1 MKYTEFK
8 QELENQIKSNRSLI
22 YVTTHEE
29 HRIDE
34 CVQEIACSQ
43 TNPWNYVFWDVASE
57 TKSNNIKFKH
67 TYDQMEILT
76 WFYDLKVDK
85 DEVCVLVLHDFYKFL
100 APEGNG
106 GQVEL
111 ITIRSL
117 RNLIE
122 KCHLERKYVI
132 ITGAKYYM
140 PIEFAKIVFL
150 LDMPLPDTSI
160 IEDKLNSIIELS
172 GNNLKIKEKF
182 KLEYNREEVEMI
194 IKAFH
199 GLSLREIEMISTY
212 LILTEKEFDVK
223 KIASK
228 KRDVIKQTGILE
240 WIDVEFE
247 IDQVGGLNN
256 LKNWLFKRRN
266 AFTDKAVEFGL
277 PPNPK
282 GLLITGVQGAGKS
295 RISKAIASYWSLPLL
310 RLDMGRVFSGIV
322 GSSEENLRLVI
333 KTAEAV
339 APCVLWC
346 DEIDKAFST
355 NMVSTDS
362 GTSSRVFG
370 SFLTWLQDKKSTVF
384 VVATANV
391 VHHLPPELIR
401 KGRFDDIFFVDLPN
415 PAERSEI
422 WKIHLSQRKY
432 KPECFDLE
440 KLINESSGYTGA
452 EIEASIISALYECF
466 SEEKDTLTTV
476 DIIKEL
482 QNSIPLSV
490 TMKESIDE
498 LRQWAAKRA
507 RMASVDQIT
516 VHKHKDKEIE
526 ETLIVSAIEE
536 DEEL

>member
-1 MKYTEFK
+1 MKYADFK
-8 QELENQIKSNRSLI
+8 KELENQIKSNRSLI
-22 YVTTHEE
+22 YITTHEE

-34 CVQEIACSQ
+34 CIQEISCTQ
-43 TNPWNYVFWDVASE
+43 KTPWNYVFWDIASE
-57 TKSNNIKFKH
+57 TKSNNVKYKNSF
-67 TYDQMEILT
+67 DQMEILN
-76 WFYDLKVDK
+76 WFYDLKIDS

-100 APEGNG
+100 SPEGNG

-117 RNLIE
+117 RNLVE
-122 KCHLERKYVI
+122 KCHLEHKYVV
-132 ITGAKYYM
+132 ITGAKYFM
-140 PIEFAKIVFL
+140 PTEFSKVVHI
-150 LDMPLPDTSI
+150 LDMPLPDTEI
-160 IEDKLNSIIELS
+160 IANKLQNIIELS
-172 GNNLKIKEKF
+172 DRNPQVKKKF
-182 KLEYNREEVEMI
+182 KLDYNQDETEMI

-223 KIASK
+223 QIASK
-228 KRDVIKQTGILE
+228 KRDIIKQSGILE

-256 LKNWLFKRRN
+256 LKNWLHKRKE

-346 DEIDKAFST
+346 DEIDKAFSS

-370 SFLTWLQDKKSTVF
+370 SFLTWLQDKKSSVF

-415 PAERSEI
+415 EEEREEI
-422 WKIHLSQRKY
+422 WKIHLLQRNYNPKH
-432 KPECFDLE
+432 FDIN
-440 KLINESSGYTGA
+440 KLIIESDGYTGA

-466 SEEKDTLTTV
+466 SDQKDTLTTV

-482 QNSIPLSV
+482 KNSVPLSI
-490 TMKESIDE
+490 TMKESIEE
-498 LRQWAAKRA
+498 LRSWARQRA
-507 RMASVDQIT
+507 RLASVEKFEPKQM
-516 VHKHKDKEIE
+516 VKRELIE
-526 ETLIVSAIEE
+526 ETVE
-536 DEEL
+536 DELL